1 MAKQHMRYEWESN
14 VTAKGVDC
22 VGALYVNRETGEAA
36 AHVISDDLPPRGSVE
51 RADLLKDMLGD
62 IEAAYHDALEG
73 MREEFNAARKAA
85 N

>member
-1 MAKQHMRYEWESN
+1 MAKQHMRYEWEADTSHKN
-14 VTAKGVDC
+14 VASVGV
-22 VGALYVNRETGEAA
+22 LYVNRKTAEAA
-36 AHVISDDLPPRGSVE
+36 CHIMDDALPPRGSVE